1 MSLSGP
7 TLRNPSVQVTL
18 FARLL
23 PDERRTTP
31 AEEDPTVM
39 VWSMRATLDDRHASL
54 AQRALGDRIVAG
66 E

>member
-7 TLRNPSVQVTL
+7 TLRNPSVQVIL
-18 FARLL
+18 FACLL

-39 VWSMRATLDDRHASL
+39 VWSMRATLDDRHAMID
-54 AQRALGDRIVAG
+54 RAISSDFS
-66 E
+66 